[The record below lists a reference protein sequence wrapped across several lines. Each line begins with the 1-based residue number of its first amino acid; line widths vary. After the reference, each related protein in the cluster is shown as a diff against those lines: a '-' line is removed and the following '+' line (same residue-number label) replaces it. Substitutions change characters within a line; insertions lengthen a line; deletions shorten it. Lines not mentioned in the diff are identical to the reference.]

1 MDKEYRVS
9 SLEYVYLG
17 RSGENLARTVRIDV
31 SEWLDRWPGASIHI
45 LHRPKGSEGYYIA
58 DTTLE
63 GGMLTWVITAADV
76 AAPGRGRLEI
86 RATEGETIKKSMIGV
101 SIVDASLTGN
111 ETEPPDPQKPWVDSV
126 LAAAA
131 TVETSADRAEQAADR
146 AEQASAK
153 GVLTVNGIGPD
164 ENGNVEIDATGGGGG
179 TGSYYTPSVSESG
192 ELSWTPSSE
201 GMPAVPPANI
211 TGPKGDT
218 GARGPAGADGVSATH
233 SWDGTTLTVTSAS
246 GTSSADLKGDKG
258 DTGAR
263 GPAGADGYT
272 PVKGV
277 DYYTDADKNEL
288 VQAVLSALPA
298 AEGVSY

>member
-1 MDKEYRVS
+1 MDKEYRVT

-17 RSGENLARTVRIDV
+17 RSGENLARTVKIDV

-45 LHRPKGSEGYYIA
+45 LHRPKGSEDYYIA

-131 TVETSADRAEQAADR
+131 TVETSADRAEQAAEKAEQTAATVETSVDR
-146 AEQASAK
+146 AEQAAAK
-153 GVLTVNGIGPD
+153 AEQAAAKAEQAAAKSVLTVNGIGPD
-164 ENGNVEIDATGGGGG
+164 ENGNVQVSGLPEGGNPGDVLIRTEDG
-179 TGSYYTPSVSESG
+179 
-192 ELSWTPSSE
+192 
-201 GMPAVPPANI
+201 AV
-211 TGPKGDT
+211 
-218 GARGPAGADGVSATH
+218 
-233 SWDGTTLTVTSAS
+233 WQQM
-246 GTSSADLKGDKG
+246 
-258 DTGAR
+258 
-263 GPAGADGYT
+263 
-272 PVKGV
+272 
-277 DYYTDADKNEL
+277 DYLEATDADEL
-288 VQAVLSALPA
+288 MNMLQ
-298 AEGVSY
+298 

>member
-1 MDKEYRVS
+1 MDKEYRVT

-17 RSGENLARTVRIDV
+17 RSGENLARTVKIDV

-45 LHRPKGSEGYYIA
+45 LHRPRGSEDYYIA
-58 DTTLE
+58 DTALE
-63 GGMLTWVITAADV
+63 GGVLTWVITAADV
-76 AAPGRGRLEI
+76 AAPGRGKLEI

-131 TVETSADRAEQAADR
+131 TVETSADRAEQAAVK
-146 AEQASAK
+146 AEQAAAK
-153 GVLTVNGIGPD
+153 GVQTVNGIGPD
-164 ENGNVEIDATGGGGG
+164 ENGNVEIDTTGGG

-201 GMPAVPPANI
+201 DMPAVPPANI

-218 GARGPAGADGVSATH
+218 GERGPAGADGVSATH
-233 SWDGTTLTVTSAS
+233 SWAGTTLTVTSAS
-246 GTSSADLKGDKG
+246 GTSSADLKGD
-258 DTGAR
+258 TGAR

-272 PVKGV
+272 PVKGT
-277 DYYTDADKNEL
+277 DYFTEADKAEM
-288 VQAVLSALPA
+288 VQAVLNALPA

>member
-17 RSGENLARTVRIDV
+17 RSGENLARTVKIDV

-45 LHRPKGSEGYYIA
+45 LHRPRGSEGYYIA

-111 ETEPPDPQKPWVDSV
+111 ATEPPDPQKPWVDSV

-146 AEQASAK
+146 AEQASANAERATAKAEQAAAKAEQAAAK
-153 GVLTVNGIGPD
+153 GVLTVNGVGPD
-164 ENGNVEIDATGGGGG
+164 ENGNVRVSGLPEGGNPGDVLIRTEDGAVWQQID
-179 TGSYYTPSVSESG
+179 
-192 ELSWTPSSE
+192 
-201 GMPAVPPANI
+201 I
-211 TGPKGDT
+211 
-218 GARGPAGADGVSATH
+218 
-233 SWDGTTLTVTSAS
+233 
-246 GTSSADLKGDKG
+246 LKE
-258 DTGAR
+258 
-263 GPAGADGYT
+263 
-272 PVKGV
+272 
-277 DYYTDADKNEL
+277 TDADEL
-288 VQAVLSALPA
+288 MNMLQ
-298 AEGVSY
+298 

>member
-1 MDKEYRVS
+1 MDKEYRVT

-17 RSGENLARTVRIDV
+17 RSGENLARTVKIDV

-45 LHRPKGSEGYYIA
+45 LHRPRGSEDYYIA

-131 TVETSADRAEQAADR
+131 TVETSAARAEQAAEKSEQTAATVETSASR
-146 AEQASAK
+146 AEQAAVKAEQAAAK
-153 GVLTVNGIGPD
+153 GVLTVNGVGPD
-164 ENGNVEIDATGGGGG
+164 ENGNVQ
-179 TGSYYTPSVSESG
+179 VSGLPESG
-192 ELSWTPSSE
+192 NPGDVLVRTEDGAVWQQMDRLGATDVDEL
-201 GMPAVPPANI
+201 MNM
-211 TGPKGDT
+211 
-218 GARGPAGADGVSATH
+218 
-233 SWDGTTLTVTSAS
+233 L
-246 GTSSADLKGDKG
+246 
-258 DTGAR
+258 
-263 GPAGADGYT
+263 
-272 PVKGV
+272 
-277 DYYTDADKNEL
+277 
-288 VQAVLSALPA
+288 Q
-298 AEGVSY
+298 

>member
-17 RSGENLARTVRIDV
+17 RSGENLARTVKIDV

-45 LHRPKGSEGYYIA
+45 LHRPRGSEGYYIA

-146 AEQASAK
+146 AEQASANAERATAKAEQAAAKAEQAAAK
-153 GVLTVNGIGPD
+153 GVLTVNGVGPD
-164 ENGNVEIDATGGGGG
+164 ENGNVRVSGLPEGGNPGDVLIRTEDGAVWQQID
-179 TGSYYTPSVSESG
+179 
-192 ELSWTPSSE
+192 
-201 GMPAVPPANI
+201 I
-211 TGPKGDT
+211 
-218 GARGPAGADGVSATH
+218 
-233 SWDGTTLTVTSAS
+233 
-246 GTSSADLKGDKG
+246 LKE
-258 DTGAR
+258 
-263 GPAGADGYT
+263 
-272 PVKGV
+272 
-277 DYYTDADKNEL
+277 TDADEL
-288 VQAVLSALPA
+288 MNMLQ
-298 AEGVSY
+298 

>member
-1 MDKEYRVS
+1 MDKEYRVT

-17 RSGENLARTVRIDV
+17 RSGENLARTVKIDV

-45 LHRPKGSEGYYIA
+45 LHRPRGSEGYYIA

-63 GGMLTWVITAADV
+63 GGMLTWIITAADV

-131 TVETSADRAEQAADR
+131 TVETSADRAEQAAKK
-146 AEQASAK
+146 AEQAAAK

-164 ENGNVEIDATGGGGG
+164 ENGNVEIDATGGG
-179 TGSYYTPSVSESG
+179 TGSYYTPSVSASG

-218 GARGPAGADGVSATH
+218 GAQGP
-233 SWDGTTLTVTSAS
+233 
-246 GTSSADLKGDKG
+246 KG
-258 DTGAR
+258 DTGAQGPKGDTGAQGPKGDTGEQGPKGDTGAQ

-272 PVKGV
+272 PVKGT
-277 DYYTDADKNEL
+277 DYFTEADKTEL
-288 VQAVLSALPA
+288 VQDVLSALPA

>member
-1 MDKEYRVS
+1 MDKEYRVT

-17 RSGENLARTVRIDV
+17 RSGENLARTVKIDV

-45 LHRPKGSEGYYIA
+45 LHRPRGSEGYYIA
-58 DTTLE
+58 DTALE

-101 SIVDASLTGN
+101 TIVDASLTGN
-111 ETEPPDPQKPWVDSV
+111 GTEPPDPQKPWVDSV

-131 TVETSADRAEQAADR
+131 TVETSTDRAEQAAEK
-146 AEQASAK
+146 AEQAAEKAEQAAAK

-164 ENGNVEIDATGGGGG
+164 ENGNVEIDATGGGSG
-179 TGSYYTPSVSESG
+179 TGSYYTPSVSASG

-211 TGPKGDT
+211 TGP
-218 GARGPAGADGVSATH
+218 AGADGVSATH
-233 SWDGTTLTVTSAS
+233 SWAGTTLTVTSAS
-246 GTSSADLKGDKG
+246 GTSSADLKGD
-258 DTGAR
+258 TGAQ
-263 GPAGADGYT
+263 GPAGQNGADGYT
-272 PVKGV
+272 PVKGT
-277 DYYTDADKNEL
+277 DYFTEADKTEL